1 MSKAHYSHWYRQP
14 DQHLAL
20 PLQSTFA
27 LRVFLCFAFAYF
39 MSYAFRTINVV
50 IAPDLVKDLGLNN
63 ADLGL
68 LSSAYFIGFGAT
80 QIPLGLALDRFGPRI
95 TEAWVMIL
103 AVIGALIFAIA
114 EDFTTLVMAR
124 VLIGMGVSA
133 CLMAAFSGFRAWYA
147 TSQQGQLASAMLVCG
162 TSGALAST
170 WPVHLVTP
178 YIGWRGVF
186 LVMAALSFL
195 AILILYYGLPVKKS
209 APIDKPIQ
217 SSSATLSWQSYRP
230 ILTNSFFWRILPLG
244 TFCYGG
250 FIAVQTLW
258 FGPWLIEVMDYPAT
272 TAAQIVF
279 GFNVVLLLAYL
290 FNTWVLPKLAR
301 RGIDTMRYMTWTVGM
316 SMIMQAG
323 AYFWQT
329 SLVWVWWFLFAITC
343 ASFVLAQSI
352 IVLYFPKNYSGRVS
366 TTYNLTLFIGAFIV
380 QWGIGH
386 MLDLGI
392 ALGWNKTSA
401 YDLALAVF
409 LAIQILG
416 FIWFL
421 IAPRY
426 FPMAVF
432 HDDEKHDELSI
443 KPTN

>member
-20 PLQSTFA
+20 PLQGTFA

-195 AILILYYGLPVKKS
+195 AILILYFGLPVKKS
-209 APIDKPIQ
+209 ALTDKPIQ
-217 SSSATLSWQSYRP
+217 STSATLSWQSYRP

-329 SLVWVWWFLFAITC
+329 SLVWVWWYLFAITC

-352 IVLYFPKNYSGRVS
+352 IVLYFPKHYSGRVS

>member
-147 TSQQGQLASAMLVCG
+147 PSQQGQLASAMLVCG

-195 AILILYYGLPVKKS
+195 AILILYFGLPVKKS
-209 APIDKPIQ
+209 ALTDKPIQ
-217 SSSATLSWQSYRP
+217 STSATLSWQSYRP

-329 SLVWVWWFLFAITC
+329 SLVWVWWYLFAITC

-352 IVLYFPKNYSGRVS
+352 IVLYFPKHYSGRVS
-366 TTYNLTLFIGAFIV
+366 TSYNLTLFIGAFIV

>member
-147 TSQQGQLASAMLVCG
+147 PSQQGQLASAMLVCG

-195 AILILYYGLPVKKS
+195 AILILYFGLPVKKS
-209 APIDKPIQ
+209 NPTDKPIQ
-217 SSSATLSWQSYRP
+217 TSSVTLSWQSYRP

-352 IVLYFPKNYSGRVS
+352 IVLYFPKHYSGRVS
-366 TTYNLTLFIGAFIV
+366 TTYNLTLYIGAFIV

-421 IAPRY
+421 IAPHY

-432 HDDEKHDELSI
+432 HDDENHDEISI

>member
-95 TEAWVMIL
+95 KEAWVMIL

-147 TSQQGQLASAMLVCG
+147 PSQQGQLASAMLVCG

-195 AILILYYGLPVKKS
+195 AILILYFGLPVKKS
-209 APIDKPIQ
+209 ALTDKPIQ
-217 SSSATLSWQSYRP
+217 STSATLSWQSYRP

-301 RGIDTMRYMTWTVGM
+301 RGIDTMRYMAWTVGM

-329 SLVWVWWFLFAITC
+329 SLVWVWWYLFAITC

-352 IVLYFPKNYSGRVS
+352 IVLYFPKHYSGRVS

-386 MLDLGI
+386 MLALGI
-392 ALGWNKTSA
+392 DLGWNKTSA

>member
-147 TSQQGQLASAMLVCG
+147 PSQQGQLASAMLVCG

-195 AILILYYGLPVKKS
+195 AILILYFGLPVKKS
-209 APIDKPIQ
+209 APTDKPIQ
-217 SSSATLSWQSYRP
+217 STSATLSWQSYRP

-301 RGIDTMRYMTWTVGM
+301 RGIDTMRYMTWMVGM

-329 SLVWVWWFLFAITC
+329 SLVWVWWYLFAITC

-421 IAPRY
+421 IAPHY

-432 HDDEKHDELSI
+432 HDDENHDEISI

>member
-147 TSQQGQLASAMLVCG
+147 PSQQGQLASAMLVCG

-195 AILILYYGLPVKKS
+195 AILILYFGLPVKKS
-209 APIDKPIQ
+209 APTDKPIQ
-217 SSSATLSWQSYRP
+217 STSATLSWQSYRP

-329 SLVWVWWFLFAITC
+329 SLVWVWWYLFAITC

-352 IVLYFPKNYSGRVS
+352 IVLYFPKHYSGRVS

-421 IAPRY
+421 IAPHY

-432 HDDEKHDELSI
+432 HDDENHDEISI

>member
-95 TEAWVMIL
+95 TEAWVMTL
-103 AVIGALIFAIA
+103 AVVGALIFAIA

-258 FGPWLIEVMDYPAT
+258 FGPWLIEVMDYPPT

-290 FNTWVLPKLAR
+290 FNAWVLPKLAR
-301 RGIDTMRYMTWTVGM
+301 RGIDTMRYMTWMVGM

-421 IAPRY
+421 IAPHY
-426 FPMAVF
+426 FQMAVF
-432 HDDEKHDELSI
+432 HDDENHDEISI

>member
-195 AILILYYGLPVKKS
+195 AILILYFGLPVKKS
-209 APIDKPIQ
+209 ALTDKPIQ
-217 SSSATLSWQSYRP
+217 STSATLSWQSYRP

-329 SLVWVWWFLFAITC
+329 SLVWVWWYLFAITC

-352 IVLYFPKNYSGRVS
+352 IVLYFPKHYSGRVS

-432 HDDEKHDELSI
+432 HDDEKHDEISI